1 MKKCK
6 VCGKDHKA
14 SYHLANKISAKGYP
28 VSQKGY
34 KTAHEETS
42 KKEKAKFPRKDY
54 TRLKHMD
61 ETIPDDEL
69 IGKNSKSGKITV
81 SKKVPKKLRAEVA
94 FHEKVESKKL
104 RKKKKNE

>member
-1 MKKCK
+1 MKCK

-28 VSQKGY
+28 TKSPGY
-34 KTAHEETS
+34 KTAHEEAS
-42 KKEKAKFPRKDY
+42 KAEKKAFPKRNYNK
-54 TRLKHMD
+54 LKHLD
-61 ETIPDDEL
+61 ETIPEGEL

-94 FHEKVESKKL
+94 FHEKVENRNLK
-104 RKKKKNE
+104 RKK

>member
-1 MKKCK
+1 
-6 VCGKDHKA
+6 
-14 SYHLANKISAKGYP
+14 
-28 VSQKGY
+28 
-34 KTAHEETS
+34 
-42 KKEKAKFPRKDY
+42 
-54 TRLKHMD
+54 MD